1 MLMMSRSFTFFALCT
16 MPIIT
21 MLLTR
26 RRKCRN
32 LEQAQAHGQGE
43 EQGQTALENVFL
55 ISHYILP
62 FFAGIR
68 MQSIRRPGWH
78 GAMCAL

>member
-1 MLMMSRSFTFFALCT
+1 MAITAFFLQVA
-16 MPIIT
+16 PVI
-21 MLLTR
+21 R

-43 EQGQTALENVFL
+43 EQGQAALENVFL